1 MTTKDALWKAIIEE
15 FFDDFLQFFFTP
27 FYDKIDTNIPFEVLD
42 KELSKLYPETQ
53 SINRN
58 GDKLIKIKLKE
69 GQEHF
74 ILVHVEV
81 QGYKE
86 EDYGRRMYICQY
98 RIDERFNLPL
108 TALVIYTDANKENRV
123 NFYERNC
130 FGTTIKYEF
139 NTFVISE
146 KTVEEYEKLDN
157 PFAIICQVT
166 LIGLQRNLKDEAL
179 FEQKIALFRKLLD
192 KNYPKNKIR
201 LLTTFIK
208 NYVHF
213 TNTKFYRKFDEQVDI
228 ISNNNQP
235 MGLYETII
243 EYRTKE
249 AKQAA
254 LEQGLEQ
261 GLELEKYL
269 SSIIKAL
276 ETIEKGIKGGLS
288 NQQLTIVF
296 GYPKLFIEEYLA
308 NKINFKSLNLKLKK
322 LRKKFVAEYGLSN
335 LQYDLVKLF
344 LLEKFSVTTITK
356 VLKVK
361 EVIVK
366 KVQKEI
372 IRQQKS

>member
-15 FFDDFLQFFFTP
+15 FFDDFLQFFFAQ
-27 FYDKIDTNIPFEVLD
+27 FYDQIDTTIPFEVLD

-53 SINRN
+53 SINRK

-69 GQEHF
+69 GQAHF
-74 ILVHVEV
+74 ILIHVEV

-98 RIDERFNLPL
+98 RIDERFNLPI
-108 TALVIYTDANKENRV
+108 TALVIYTDANKKNRV
-123 NFYERNC
+123 NSYERSC
-130 FGTTIKYEF
+130 FGTSIKYKF
-139 NTFVISE
+139 NTFAIPDH
-146 KTVEEYEKLDN
+146 TVAAYEQMNN
-157 PFAIICQVT
+157 PFAIICQVA
-166 LIGLQRNLKDEAL
+166 LLGLQRNLKDDEL
-179 FEQKIALFRKLLD
+179 FDQKIALFRKLLG
-192 KNYPKNKIR
+192 KNYAKKKIR

-208 NYVHF
+208 DYAHF
-213 TNTKFYRKFDEQVDI
+213 TNSKFYRKFDKEVDI

-243 EYRTKE
+243 EYRTKA

-269 SSIIKAL
+269 SSVIKTF
-276 ETIEKGIKGGLS
+276 ETVEKGIKGGLS
-288 NQQLTIVF
+288 VQQLTLVF
-296 GYPKLFIEEYLA
+296 DYPKSFVDEYLS

-322 LRKKFVAEYGLSN
+322 LRKKFVANYELSN
-335 LQYDLVKLF
+335 LQSDLTKLF
-344 LLEKFSVTTITK
+344 LVEKFSIPSTVK

-361 EVIVK
+361 ESIVK
-366 KVQKEI
+366 KAQKEL
-372 IRQQKS
+372 KFK